1 MFSRLVLHI
10 SLSNI
15 RKLKVESKACKYS
28 FRAFTKS
35 ESNHS
40 LLLKTIFSLKRVVS
54 SVAVH
59 SLQNSGSV
67 NSKLLDHF
75 VHRVTILH
83 SYIRYVSKVMPFFIA
98 PFLFVFTFW

>member
-1 MFSRLVLHI
+1 MFSRLVLHL
-10 SLSNI
+10 SLSNT
-15 RKLKVESKACKYS
+15 RKACKYS
-28 FRAFTKS
+28 FRAFTQIRVKPFFIIK
-35 ESNHS
+35 NGFFFKA
-40 LLLKTIFSLKRVVS
+40 LLS

-83 SYIRYVSKVMPFFIA
+83 SYIRYVSKVVPFFIA